1 MLFGEIVE
9 CFMRVKVSAAVYFVI
24 LSEPFHFV
32 GHSTVYATFVILT
45 GSVRSTKRNR
55 VKMRT

>member
-1 MLFGEIVE
+1 
-9 CFMRVKVSAAVYFVI
+9 MRVKVSAAVYFVI